1 MIIDVLQ
8 QVKEPAGS
16 SRHYSITGGSDSP
29 TYGEVD
35 LVRTD
40 RGIFV
45 SGVLNVIQKTSCS
58 RCLSSVEQP
67 LTLRI
72 KEEYLVKAEE
82 GAFAISE
89 GQEIDLNEAVRQ
101 YSLLEQPMK
110 PLCREDCHGL
120 CPGCGYN
127 LNLGTCNCSP
137 SDVDSRLVPLL
148 KWDK

>member
-16 SRHYSITGGSDSP
+16 SWHYSITGGSDSP